1 EKVEEEYLGRV
12 FSVFGLIHMIAMPIG
27 MLVFGPLS
35 NTVDASLLILFS
47 GIGMVAISM
56 LVFLKRDFIKLGI
69 K

>member
-1 EKVEEEYLGRV
+1 
-12 FSVFGLIHMIAMPIG
+12 MIAMPIG

-35 NTVDASLLILFS
+35 DTVDASLLILIS